1 MKLLYFLSSKIVHLQ
16 DIKKNPKN
24 KSLKLM
30 FPRSTVDDGQALTAA
45 PFLKVGNTSPQT
57 QSISTLQAWWK
68 VHGVSLL
75 GSSV

>member
-1 MKLLYFLSSKIVHLQ
+1 
-16 DIKKNPKN
+16 
-24 KSLKLM
+24 M
-30 FPRSTVDDGQALTAA
+30 FPRSTVGAGQALTAT

-75 GSSV
+75 GPQFRTTGLLLWMGGREISCGLREIKI